1 MSNNEILKDI
11 VKSMISDDE
20 IKTEIQ
26 EQVHDQVMEILS
38 SYEIKKAIHEAA
50 MEMVHEKGEKYLME
64 AVESVMQS
72 PVRLDDGWGNVA
84 EMGTFEDF
92 ARQSLKKQCY
102 DQWHLER
109 KLRDMVNEKLKKIAT
124 DIVSKHL
131 KEDLANEVLGKLA
144 EEVTVKK

>member
-11 VKSMISDDE
+11 VKSMISEEDIKNE
-20 IKTEIQ
+20 I
-26 EQVHDQVMEILS
+26 HDQVSTQVTDFLG
-38 SYEIKKAIHEAA
+38 SYEIKKAIRDVAV
-50 MEMVHEKGEKYLME
+50 EMIHEKGEEWIREM
-64 AVESVMQS
+64 VENVMNS
-72 PVRLDDGWGNVA
+72 PVRLDDGWGNVK

-92 ARQSLKKQCY
+92 ARKSLKSQCF
-102 DQWHLER
+102 DQWNLER

-144 EEVTVKK
+144 EEVAVKK